1 MRKESDMEKKDLK
14 IVLKE
19 VGFRTVVLFDDEWY
33 AEFEKWSDAVMFVEN
48 KVMELKKEFEDY
60 LDVTIIHEKH
70 KKEF

>member
-1 MRKESDMEKKDLK
+1 MEKKALK

-33 AEFEKWSDAVMFVEN
+33 AEFEKWDDAIMFIEN
-48 KVMELKKEFEDY
+48 KTIELNKEFGDY
-60 LDVTIIHEKH
+60 LDVFIIHEKH